1 MEILVHFQHRWILIV
16 NSLPSLVYAVHLS
29 NNSFPS
35 TIVSSNP
42 VLYNT
47 NELNGHYSI
56 L

>member
-1 MEILVHFQHRWILIV
+1 MEILVHFQLRWILIV